1 MAKNILMP
9 AWESA
14 QNEAR
19 ADLVF
24 ADRNKQ
30 YGAYDIRKLYELR
43 LSKSFMFSTL
53 GFVLLILSPFFLQ
66 FLSKTAENI
75 AKARTEVEVVL
86 TEPPPLDAT
95 PPPPP
100 PPPPQP
106 VRETV
111 RFVPP
116 VVKEDAPE
124 EDPPP
129 QEQLVE
135 TTVSTVTQE
144 GTKDEDIPPEP
155 EVVDPD
161 AGKIFTIVEEM
172 PSFPGGELELIK
184 FLQKNIKYPAM
195 ARENGISG
203 KVYVTFVVDKEG
215 KIKDAKVLR
224 GIGGGCDEEALR
236 VVRSMPDWKIG
247 KQNGRPVAV
256 QYNLPISFTLKN

>member
-9 AWESA
+9 TWESA
-14 QNEAR
+14 HNAER
-19 ADLVF
+19 AELVF
-24 ADRNKQ
+24 EDRNKA

-43 LSKSFMFSTL
+43 LSRAFIFSTI
-53 GFVLLILSPFFLQ
+53 GFVLLILSPFFMQ
-66 FLSKTAENI
+66 FLSDTADSI

-116 VVKEDAPE
+116 VVKDDAPE

-144 GTKDEDIPPEP
+144 GLKDEDIPPEP

-172 PSFPGGELELIK
+172 PAFPGGDAKLFE
-184 FLQKNIKYPAM
+184 FLKNNIKYPAI
-195 ARENGISG
+195 ARENGIQG
-203 KVYVTFVVDKEG
+203 RVYVTFVVDKEG

-236 VVRSMPDWKIG
+236 VVRAMPEWKIG

-256 QYNLPISFTLKN
+256 QYNLPINFTLK

>member
-9 AWESA
+9 EWESA
-14 QNEAR
+14 QNAAR
-19 ADLVF
+19 AELVF
-24 ADRNKQ
+24 QDRNKA
-30 YGAYDIRKLYELR
+30 YGAYDIRKLYEFR
-43 LSKSFMFSTL
+43 LNRAFMFSTV
-53 GFVLLILSPFFLQ
+53 GFVLLVLSPFFFQ
-66 FLSKTAENI
+66 FLGDAAEHI
-75 AKARTEVEVVL
+75 AKARTEVEVAL

-129 QEQLVE
+129 QEALVE

-144 GTKDEDIPPEP
+144 GIKDEEIPPEP
-155 EVVDPD
+155 EVTDPD

-172 PSFPGGELELIK
+172 PTFPGGENKLFE
-184 FLQKNIKYPAM
+184 FLQKNIKYPPI

-203 KVYVTFVVDKEG
+203 RVYVTFVVDKEG
-215 KIKDAKVLR
+215 KIKDAKVVR

-236 VVRSMPDWKIG
+236 VVRAMPDWNIG
-247 KQNGRPVAV
+247 KQNGRPVSV
-256 QYNLPISFTLKN
+256 QYNLPINFILRN